1 MLIECHLTKTFVNV
15 RSQMNRLMCPSSN
28 ILFSSPPLTPS
39 FAWRSGNMASD
50 TCRPSLVCWP
60 ASWPVGPWQR
70 FWSWSSSSCSSTS
83 PGWRSACLEA
93 THKQRPINWAL
104 NIENYTQLC
113 STYSVKSAFLFS
125 LTICWIRWKLLP
137 WKLKACSNNT
147 LSSTV
152 HSSGN
157 GVKLA
162 RSASERSTS
171 CLCHNNMPRAWRNKG
186 DEDRV
191 RQPGTETRQKK
202 EKEKDFILVCS
213 TCSMLYPCFS
223 LAIRMYSSTW
233 KRRERK
239 WMTERHG
246 KEIQDEGKQFRQR
259 WQEEWERSSARDK
272 HRENEQFNQYSLVS
286 ILDWRLCC

>member
-83 PGWRSACLEA
+83 PGWRSACLAA

-113 STYSVKSAFLFS
+113 STYSVKSAFYFLSPSAGFGGS
-125 LTICWIRWKLLP
+125 SCRGSWRPART
-137 WKLKACSNNT
+137 T
-147 LSSTV
+147 LYPPQSTRLGTGWSWPGRRASARRHV
-152 HSSGN
+152 CAIITCREPEGIKGTRTGSGN
-157 GVKLA
+157 QGQ
-162 RSASERSTS
+162 RQ
-171 CLCHNNMPRAWRNKG
+171 
-186 DEDRV
+186 DR
-191 RQPGTETRQKK
+191 RQKK
-202 EKEKDFILVCS
+202 TKTSSWSALPA
-213 TCSMLYPCFS
+213 PCCIHVS
-223 LAIRMYSSTW
+223 L
-233 KRRERK
+233 
-239 WMTERHG
+239 
-246 KEIQDEGKQFRQR
+246 
-259 WQEEWERSSARDK
+259 
-272 HRENEQFNQYSLVS
+272 
-286 ILDWRLCC
+286 